1 MYIRKIQLGL
11 IFHSTCNTYYMQN
24 MRKTMRFTIM
34 SYGDES
40 MSYHCKK
47 YASNILLC
55 PSTLSSTLEHK

>member
-1 MYIRKIQLGL
+1 
-11 IFHSTCNTYYMQN
+11 

-47 YASNILLC
+47 YTSNILLC
-55 PSTLSSTLEHK
+55 PSTLSSILEDRIINFLINITAWTRKMKLL